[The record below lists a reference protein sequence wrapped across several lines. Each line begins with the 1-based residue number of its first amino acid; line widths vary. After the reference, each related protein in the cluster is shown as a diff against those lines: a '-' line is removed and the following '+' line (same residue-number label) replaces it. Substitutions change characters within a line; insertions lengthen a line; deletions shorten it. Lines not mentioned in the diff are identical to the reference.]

1 MIKHCEFGGRCRPRT
16 LLLATVA
23 LLTGCAAGPAASP
36 EPVVVDH
43 QAFRNQL
50 VRTTQ
55 AVNAGDLETAKAQL
69 RRARAATTTTRQAQK
84 VDDLHLLI
92 VGAEALR
99 VGNPVGARTAWA
111 QIEEPHLR
119 REVRHKAR
127 LIGLEVPMGPVDEG
141 ASR

>member
-1 MIKHCEFGGRCRPRT
+1 MKHCELRVLCRPRT
-16 LLLATVA
+16 LLLAAVVV
-23 LLTGCAAGPAASP
+23 LTGCAVGPPADTESVTA
-36 EPVVVDH
+36 DYG
-43 QAFRNQL
+43 AFRDQL
-50 VRTTQ
+50 ALTTQ
-55 AVNAGDLETAKAQL
+55 AINAGALEEARMQL
-69 RRARAATTTTRQAQK
+69 SRTRATVRTPRQVQK

-141 ASR
+141 ASP